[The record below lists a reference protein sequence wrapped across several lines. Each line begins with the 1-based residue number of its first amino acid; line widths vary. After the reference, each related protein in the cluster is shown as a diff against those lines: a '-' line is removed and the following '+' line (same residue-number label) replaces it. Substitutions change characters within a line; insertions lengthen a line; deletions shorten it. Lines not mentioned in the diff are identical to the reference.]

1 MRPPRYLILADHDFG
16 VMTSKT
22 ANSVIRYHP
31 SQVVAVL
38 DRALVGQTAQ
48 QVLGFGG
55 DIPVVGSVGEGLALG
70 ANSVLIGI
78 APQGGRLPDEWR
90 TWLLEA
96 LQAGCDIV
104 SGLHTFL
111 SDDPLLAETARKHG
125 GNITDARKPPA
136 DLPVA
141 SGLARDVAALVVLT
155 VGTDC
160 NVGKMTAQLQ
170 LVQQL
175 NARGLRTRFVAT
187 GQTGIMIEGWG
198 TAVDA
203 VVADFI
209 AGAAEQLV
217 LRGAEDADVLLVEG
231 QGSINHPGYSGVTL
245 GLMHGACPAAMILCH
260 QPTREYLGD
269 YRDPLWVRVP
279 PLAEYVRLYELTG
292 SAVYPTKV
300 IGIALNTFD
309 MDDLSARAVCD
320 AVARETGLPTTDPV
334 RFDPKPLV
342 DAIVKT
348 NEERKREREKEKT
361 RKRDSQTARA

>member
-1 MRPPRYLILADHDFG
+1 VIDPQYLILADHDFG
-16 VMTSKT
+16 IMTSKT
-22 ANSVIRYHP
+22 ANAVIRYRP
-31 SQVVAVL
+31 SRVVAVL
-38 DRALVGQTAQ
+38 DRELAGQTSQ

-55 DIPVVGSVGEGLALG
+55 DIPVVASVADGIALG
-70 ANSVLIGI
+70 ANAVLIGI
-78 APQGGRLPDEWR
+78 APQGGQLPDEWR
-90 TWLLEA
+90 SWLREA
-96 LQAGCDIV
+96 LEGGCDIV

-111 SDDPLLAETARKHG
+111 GDDPVLAAAAKRHG
-125 GNITDARKPPA
+125 RTILDVRRPPV

-141 SGLARDVAALVVLT
+141 DGLAKDVDALVVLT

-170 LVQQL
+170 LVRAL

-209 AGAAEQLV
+209 AGATEQLV
-217 LRGAEDADVLLVEG
+217 LRGAKGADVVLVEG

-245 GLMHGACPAAMILCH
+245 GLLHGACPDAMILCH

-269 YRDPLWVRVP
+269 YRTASWVKIP
-279 PLAEYVRLYELTG
+279 PLSEYVRLYESIG
-292 SAVYPTKV
+292 SAVHPTRV

-309 MDDLSARAVCD
+309 MDEPAAREACY
-320 AVARETGLPTTDPV
+320 AATRETGLPTTDPV
-334 RFDPKPLV
+334 RFDPEPLV
-342 DAIVKT
+342 EAIATVHGVV
-348 NEERKREREKEKT
+348 N
-361 RKRDSQTARA
+361 RAS

>member
-1 MRPPRYLILADHDFG
+1 MIEPRYLILADHDFG

-31 SQVVAVL
+31 TRVMAVL
-38 DRALVGQTAQ
+38 DRLLAGQTAQ

-55 DIPVVGSVGEGLALG
+55 DIPVVASVGEGLALG
-70 ANSVLIGI
+70 ANAILIGI
-78 APQGGRLPDEWR
+78 APEGGRLPDEWR
-90 TWLLEA
+90 DWLRQALE
-96 LQAGCDIV
+96 AGCDIV

-111 SDDPLLAETARKHG
+111 ADDPLLAETAREHHCT
-125 GNITDARKPPA
+125 ITDARKPPT
-136 DLPVA
+136 DIPVA
-141 SGLARDVAALVVLT
+141 TGLARDVAALVVLT

-198 TAVDA
+198 IAVDA

-217 LRGAEDADVLLVEG
+217 LRGSKGADVVLVEG

-245 GLMHGACPAAMILCH
+245 GLLHGSCPDAMILCH

-269 YRDPLWVRVP
+269 YREASWMKIP
-279 PLAEYVRLYELTG
+279 PLSEYVRLYE
-292 SAVYPTKV
+292 SAARAVHPTRV
-300 IGIALNTFD
+300 IGIALNTYD
-309 MDDLSARAVCD
+309 LDDAAARAACD
-320 AVARETGLPTTDPV
+320 AAARETGLPATDPV
-334 RFDPKPLV
+334 RFDPLPLV
-342 DAIVKT
+342 NAIAAARD
-348 NEERKREREKEKT
+348 RKRVSLT
-361 RKRDSQTARA
+361 

>member
-1 MRPPRYLILADHDFG
+1 MIDSKYLILADADFG
-16 VMTSKT
+16 IMTSKT
-22 ANSVIRYHP
+22 ANAVIRYHP
-31 SQVVAVL
+31 SRVVAVL
-38 DRALVGQTAQ
+38 DRQLAGQTSQ

-55 DIPVVGSVGEGLALG
+55 DIPVVSSVAEGLALG

-78 APQGGRLPDEWR
+78 APQGGELPDEWR
-90 TWLLEA
+90 GWLREA
-96 LQAGCDIV
+96 LEGGCDIV
-104 SGLHTFL
+104 SGLHTFV
-111 SDDPLLAETARKHG
+111 SDDPVLAAVARQHG
-125 GNITDARKPPA
+125 RTILDARRPPA

-141 SGLARDVAALVVLT
+141 TGLAKDVDALVVLT

-170 LVQQL
+170 LVQAL

-209 AGAAEQLV
+209 AGATEQLV
-217 LRGAEDADVLLVEG
+217 LRGAKGADVVLVEG

-245 GLMHGACPAAMILCH
+245 GLLHGSCPDAMILCH

-269 YRDPLWVRVP
+269 YRTASWVKIP
-279 PLAEYVRLYELTG
+279 PLSEYIRLYESIG
-292 SAVYPTKV
+292 SAVHPTRV

-309 MDDLSARAVCD
+309 MDEPAALAACD
-320 AVARETGLPTTDPV
+320 AAARETGLPATDPV
-334 RFDPKPLV
+334 RFDPGPLV
-342 DAIVKT
+342 EAIAGVHAT
-348 NEERKREREKEKT
+348 VNRT
-361 RKRDSQTARA
+361 S